1 MRSESSKKKPIIFAH
16 RGASGVEV
24 ENSISAFQKA
34 IDCGAD
40 GLETDAWIMK
50 DGEIIL
56 HHDEY
61 IYNCKN
67 SKIKIPKSSLSEMKK
82 LSLSNGDQILTLTE
96 FLERFAHKK
105 TKSNKKIQFSID
117 LQNLNAGEKIVQI
130 LHDFDAIDQTILCA
144 TSYTALNRVRK
155 ENQEI
160 RLNLTHR
167 EDLIS
172 PIMFQNGNKWSTIKP
187 YAFNIQAEI
196 FTNEM
201 MNNLRD
207 NSLKI
212 FIWDLHTKELLKEY
226 LKYYPEAIYTNFP
239 SIANEVW
246 RKIQNSK

>member
-1 MRSESSKKKPIIFAH
+1 MRSESNNKKPIIFAH
-16 RGASGVEV
+16 RGASGIAV
-24 ENSISAFQKA
+24 ENSITAFQKA

-40 GLETDAWIMK
+40 GLETDAWIIK
-50 DGEIIL
+50 DGEIVL

-61 IYNCKN
+61 IDDRKN
-67 SKIKIPKSSLSEMKK
+67 HTIKIPKSSLSEIKK
-82 LSLSNGDQILTLTE
+82 LSLSNGDRILTITE

-117 LQNLNAGEKIVQI
+117 LQNLNVGEKIVQK
-130 LHDFDAIDQTILCA
+130 LQEFDAIDQTILCA

-155 ENQEI
+155 KNKEI

-172 PIMFQNGNKWSTIKP
+172 PIMFQNGDKWNQIKL

-196 FTNEM
+196 ITSDM
-201 MNNLRD
+201 MQNLRK
-207 NSLKI
+207 NSFEI
-212 FIWDLHTKELLKEY
+212 FIWDLHSKELLKKY
-226 LKYYPEAIYTNFP
+226 LEFNPEAIYTNFP

-246 RKIQNSK
+246 RKIQN